1 MITNQ
6 TIGDFKRIGSVQVHI
21 TVYASL
27 YCLQLMNRGH
37 LLDVAG
43 VIDHHLTLILPG
55 ALISDGCHK
64 RNLEQ
69 SVGPT
74 VDNLFNSPVSE
85 PGPTKI
91 PSVIGTRKP
100 NTTRLTL
107 ELDEGKFKRD
117 QVADFFEEH
126 TESGTTD
133 IRNDEP
139 VIVTTKRNLEQ
150 SVGPTVDNLF
160 NSPVSEPG
168 PTKIPSVIGTR
179 KPNTTRSSAKK
190 GGLGASK
197 VKADFSAIVSAA
209 ERADIEKKCQIRSTD
224 QDLED
229 KEKRNE
235 ERLASIRLAYKDIT
249 DGCESQDTAN
259 LKSTDSQRAKQAERL
274 GMGKIGTGNREI
286 SHSAFANIQKI
297 EQENSAP
304 THTSSLSS
312 NLDPFFISSYSN
324 RDRDTRNFFDS
335 GDDNLFGGSAT
346 YGMNG
351 GWSKNKSRDND
362 WDGHFS
368 DPFNQKPNRTRDL
381 STVADEFP
389 TKSPSK
395 QPTSLSSKQSETNPD
410 LSELMKKF
418 ANATSISSDA
428 FFDRNDSE
436 SDGLSRFHG
445 SSSISSDDYFG
456 HPKVRQSQVSNEL
469 QNIKDGVKQ
478 SVTKVA
484 GRLSNLAT
492 DVVHTLQS
500 PPTRESSLNCKNGGK
515 LMYSKNDNSDDGVK
529 L

>member
-1 MITNQ
+1 MKGQILSTNQ
-6 TIGDFKRIGSVQVHI
+6 D
-21 TVYASL
+21 L
-27 YCLQLMNRGH
+27 EDNE
-37 LLDVAG
+37 
-43 VIDHHLTLILPG
+43 
-55 ALISDGCHK
+55 K
-64 RNLEQ
+64 RNEERLLIQFSYLIEMTLEQ

-85 PGPTKI
+85 SGPTKM

-100 NTTRLTL
+100 NTTRI
-107 ELDEGKFKRD
+107 KF
-117 QVADFFEEH
+117 
-126 TESGTTD
+126 
-133 IRNDEP
+133 
-139 VIVTTKRNLEQ
+139 
-150 SVGPTVDNLF
+150 LF
-160 NSPVSEPG
+160 
-168 PTKIPSVIGTR
+168 
-179 KPNTTRSSAKK
+179 
-190 GGLGASK
+190 
-197 VKADFSAIVSAA
+197 FSAS
-209 ERADIEKKCQIRSTD
+209 
-224 QDLED
+224 L
-229 KEKRNE
+229 
-235 ERLASIRLAYKDIT
+235 RLAYKDIT
-249 DGCESQDTAN
+249 DECERQDTAN
-259 LKSTDSQRAKQAERL
+259 VNSTDPQRVKQAERL
-274 GMGKIGTGNREI
+274 GMGKIGTSNREI
-286 SHSAFANIQKI
+286 SHSAFANVQKI

-362 WDGHFS
+362 WDERFS
-368 DPFNQKPNRTRDL
+368 NHFNQKPSRTRDL
-381 STVADEFP
+381 STVADELP

-395 QPTSLSSKQSETNPD
+395 QPTSLSSTQSETNPD

-436 SDGLSRFHG
+436 SDGLSRFQG

-456 HPKVRQSQVSNEL
+456 RPKVRQSQVSNEL

-492 DVVHTLQS
+492 DVVHTLQD
-500 PPTRESSLNCKNGGK
+500 RFG
-515 LMYSKNDNSDDGVK
+515 
-529 L
+529 